1 LTLND
6 DVISFV
12 DDVTR
17 ILKVSEADVLDVAVV
32 VDAVAGTLLFKK
44 LRFQNKLENVAA
56 GGISTVALH
65 SPKHLNVK
73 GSSTTTGKYEV
84 KIEA

>member
-1 LTLND
+1 MND
-6 DVISFV
+6 DVTCFV

-17 ILKVSEADVLDVAVV
+17 ISKVSEADVLDVAVV

-44 LRFQNKLENVAA
+44 LRFQNKLENMAA
-56 GGISTVALH
+56 GISTVVFH
-65 SPKHLNVK
+65 SPQHPSVVGL
-73 GSSTTTGKYEV
+73 SPTTGKYKV